1 MLKSYSIFNDP
12 VHGFVTIPKGL
23 VSTLVD
29 HPTFQ
34 RLRRIKQIGLG
45 HFVFP
50 GGEHTRF
57 GHALGA
63 FHLMQRV
70 LLKLKYKGVKIS
82 DEETEAAALAILLHD
97 IGHGPFS
104 HALEGVLIKDFRHE
118 QMTIAL
124 IEQLNVEF
132 DGKLDQCISMFKGQY
147 HRPFFHQLISSQL
160 DVDRLDYLTRDSFHT
175 GVREGGI
182 GLDRLI
188 ETMVVKDD
196 RIFIMKKGI
205 YALENYIMARNLMY
219 KQVYLH
225 KTNIAADVMLTSIF
239 GRLEELY
246 KDSSFNSKTLDRT
259 LSDSLKFFVQDTI
272 TAENGL
278 TDDIISHYLNID
290 DYDIWFALK
299 QLVCHEDAIL
309 SYFSSALINR
319 NLFKIRALE
328 ESQSV
333 DLVKLKEQTAVFL
346 SKNLGLASIEE
357 SLLPYFY
364 KIEEVTV
371 EAYKGGTGKINVL
384 FEDGSS
390 KEFSEAADTKHI
402 QSLMTAVKKSYVL
415 HLKGLEPSFISQQ
428 GEFLGL

>member
-1 MLKSYSIFNDP
+1 MSKNYSIFNDP

-23 VSTLVD
+23 VSSLVD
-29 HPTFQ
+29 HPIFQ
-34 RLRRIKQIGLG
+34 RLRRIKQLGLG

-70 LLKLKYKGVKIS
+70 LLKLKYKGVAIS
-82 DEETEAAALAILLHD
+82 ELETEAASLAILLHD

-118 QMTIAL
+118 QMTLAL
-124 IEQLNVEF
+124 IEQLNNEF
-132 DGKLDQCISMFKGQY
+132 NGKLDLSISMFKGQY

-182 GLDRLI
+182 GLERLI

-225 KTNIAADVMLTSIF
+225 KTNIAADVMLTSLF
-239 GRLEELY
+239 KRLEELFREA
-246 KDSSFNSKTLDRT
+246 KFNRSPVKKI
-259 LSDSLKFFVQDTI
+259 LSDSLSFFVENNI
-272 TAENGL
+272 SAENDL
-278 TDDIISHYLNID
+278 SAELISNYLNLD
-290 DYDIWFALK
+290 DYDIWYALK
-299 QLVCHEDAIL
+299 QLVNHEDTVL
-309 SYFSSALINR
+309 SFFANALINR
-319 NLFKIRALE
+319 KLFKIRPLE

-333 DLVKLKEQTAVFL
+333 DLIQLQEQTQKYI
-346 SKNLGLASIEE
+346 SKELGLTINAEQLS
-357 SLLPYFY
+357 YFY
-364 KIEEVTV
+364 KLEEVTV
-371 EAYKGGTGKINVL
+371 EAYKGGIGKINVL

-402 QSLMTAVKKSYVL
+402 QSLMTSVQKKYVL

-428 GEFLGL
+428 GKLL

>member
-1 MLKSYSIFNDP
+1 MSKNYSIFNDP

-23 VSTLVD
+23 VSALVD
-29 HPTFQ
+29 HPIFQ

-70 LLKLKYKGVKIS
+70 LQKLSFKGVAIS
-82 DEETEAAALAILLHD
+82 DEETEAASLAILLHD

-104 HALEGVLIKDFRHE
+104 HALEGILIKDFRHE
-118 QMTIAL
+118 QMTISL
-124 IEQLNVEF
+124 IEQLNNEF
-132 DGKLDQCISMFKGQY
+132 NGKLSLCISMFKGQY

-225 KTNIAADVMLTSIF
+225 KTNIAADVLLTSLF
-239 GRLEELY
+239 KRLAELFS
-246 KDSSFNSKTLDRT
+246 DANFDQSSIKNI
-259 LSDSLKFFVQDTI
+259 LSDSLRFFVEKNVS
-272 TAENGL
+272 AENGL
-278 TDDIISHYLNID
+278 SDEVVAHYLNLD
-290 DYDIWFALK
+290 DYDIWYAIK
-299 QLVCHEDAIL
+299 QLVNHEDVVL
-309 SYFSSALINR
+309 SYFASALINR
-319 NLFKIRALE
+319 KLFKIRALE

-333 DLVKLKEQTAVFL
+333 DVNQLREQTKNYL
-346 SKNLGLASIEE
+346 SNKLGLAVNQQKLS
-357 SLLPYFY
+357 YFY
-364 KIEEVTV
+364 KLEEVTV
-371 EAYKGGTGKINVL
+371 EAYKGGAGKINVL

-402 QSLMTAVKKSYVL
+402 HSLMTAVSKKYVL
-415 HLKGLEPSFISQQ
+415 HLKGLELNFISQQ
-428 GEFLGL
+428 GELL

>member
-1 MLKSYSIFNDP
+1 MSKSYSIFNDP
-12 VHGFVTIPKGL
+12 VHGFVTIPRGL
-23 VSTLVD
+23 VSALVD
-29 HPTFQ
+29 HPIFQ

-70 LLKLKYKGVKIS
+70 LLKLKYKGVAIS
-82 DEETEAAALAILLHD
+82 EYEAEAAALAILLHD

-118 QMTIAL
+118 QMTLAL
-124 IEQLNVEF
+124 IEQLNTEF
-132 DGKLDQCISMFKGQY
+132 KGQLDLSLKMFKGQY

-225 KTNIAADVMLTSIF
+225 KTNIAADVMLTAIF
-239 GRLEELY
+239 DRLTALFSDPTFDQDSVNSALSPSLRYFVEKPVSASNNLDKELI
-246 KDSSFNSKTLDRT
+246 D
-259 LSDSLKFFVQDTI
+259 Q
-272 TAENGL
+272 
-278 TDDIISHYLNID
+278 YLNID
-290 DYDIWFALK
+290 DYDIWFAIK
-299 QLVCHEDAIL
+299 QLMQHQDIVL
-309 SYFSSALINR
+309 SYLSTALINR
-319 NLFKIRALE
+319 NLFKIRPIE

-333 DLVKLKEQTAVFL
+333 DMNKLKEQSLAYLKST
-346 SKNLGLASIEE
+346 LGIDVQDNQLA
-357 SLLPYFY
+357 YFY
-364 KIEEVTV
+364 KIEEVII
-371 EAYKGGTGKINVL
+371 EAYRGGTGKINVL

-402 QSLMTAVKKSYVL
+402 QSLMTAVSKKYVL

-428 GEFLGL
+428 GKFL